1 MQDYRTA
8 NHGQASDGAL
18 TTVPAGV
25 VDCLR
30 RAAYAELGLAA
41 EALDAAAFSTNR
53 EEHPERFR
61 GLAENIREIYA
72 LLDAIGWT
80 KTDPP
85 PGGQIDL
92 SADGWALVRVLTSA
106 LEFAEE
112 NTSGP
117 TRGDAES
124 DGQDS
129 APDRGAD
136 AGQVGA
142 LCDFID
148 AAQARIDA
156 LAVQEGA
163 EPALDIAA

>member
-1 MQDYRTA
+1 MQDHHTA
-8 NHGQASDGAL
+8 GDGQASDGTLA
-18 TTVPAGV
+18 TVPASV

-30 RAAYAELGLAA
+30 RAAYSELGLTA

-117 TRGDAES
+117 AHGEAERNR
-124 DGQDS
+124 QDS
-129 APDRGAD
+129 VPDRDAD
-136 AGQVGA
+136 PGQVGA

>member
-1 MQDYRTA
+1 MQDHHTA
-8 NHGQASDGAL
+8 GDGQVSDGTLA
-18 TTVPAGV
+18 TVPASV

-41 EALDAAAFSTNR
+41 EALDAAAFSTDR
-53 EEHPERFR
+53 EAHPERFR
-61 GLAENIREIYA
+61 GLAENLREIYG
-72 LLDAIGWT
+72 LLDAIGWA

-92 SADGWALVRVLTSA
+92 GADGWALVRVLTSA

-112 NTSGP
+112 NANGP
-117 TRGDAES
+117 AHGDAER

-129 APDRGAD
+129 APNRDAD
-136 AGQVGA
+136 PEQVGV

-163 EPALDIAA
+163 DPALDLAA